1 MESDSEARFHR
12 PTTTTGARVVHRRG
26 VGERQKTAQRLLF
39 AAAEASYDGELDIN
53 WDAPIEPGKYWLPPH
68 LVSVYGTRLWDSL
81 TEQQK
86 TELGK
91 HELVNILT
99 LGVYAECALSMLM
112 FRDIAEA
119 DGLADDSSRFGL
131 AAINEDTRNAT
142 MFGRLIN
149 KADLPPYKRPRA
161 VGLLSR
167 LVMFAPTG
175 PAGRATMLLVEEAM
189 HRLVVELAVDPD
201 IQPHVR
207 QLMKI
212 HALAG
217 DRHIEFARAE
227 VQRTIAE
234 RNAIANAIHSIA
246 AAAVAASIYP
256 LLINPEAYS
265 AVGINPVRGL
275 LAAFLSDQYA
285 TQARAVTNS
294 FVHFGSRVGLF
305 GGVSGEMAKAVLRLG
320 RVWPPQQQREMMGA
334 R

>member
-1 MESDSEARFHR
+1 MESDSTARFHR
-12 PTTTTGARVVHRRG
+12 PTTTTGAQVAHRRG
-26 VGERQKTAQRLLF
+26 VGDRQKTAQRLLF
-39 AAAEASYDGELDIN
+39 AAAEAGYDGELDIN
-53 WDAPIEPGKYWLPPH
+53 WDAPLEPGKYWLPPH
-68 LVSVYGTRLWDSL
+68 LVSVYGTRLWHEL
-81 TEQQK
+81 TEQQR

-112 FRDIAEA
+112 FRDIAEG
-119 DGLADDSSRFGL
+119 DELADDQSRFGL
-131 AAINEDTRNAT
+131 AAINEETRNAT

-149 KADLPPYKRPRA
+149 KADLPPYRRPRA
-161 VGLLSR
+161 VALLSR

-175 PAGRATMLLVEEAM
+175 PAGRATILLVEEAL
-189 HRLVVELAVDPD
+189 HRLVAEMAADPE

-212 HALAG
+212 HAMSG
-217 DRHIEFARAE
+217 DRHIEYARDE
-227 VQRTIAE
+227 VLRTIAE
-234 RNAIANAIHSIA
+234 RGAIANAVHSLA
-246 AAAVAASIYP
+246 AAAVTASIYP

-275 LAAFLSDQYA
+275 LAAYLSNQYA
-285 TQARAVTNS
+285 RQARAVTTS

-320 RVWPPQQQREMMGA
+320 RVWPPQQRETIGA

>member
-1 MESDSEARFHR
+1 MESTQGS
-12 PTTTTGARVVHRRG
+12 RRRS
-26 VGERQKTAQRLLF
+26 VGDRQKTAQRLLF
-39 AAAEASYDGELDIN
+39 AAAETGYDGELDIN
-53 WDAPIEPGKYWLPPH
+53 WDAPLEPGKDWLPPR
-68 LVSVYGTRLWDSL
+68 LVSIYGTRLWRSM
-81 TEQQK
+81 TAQQQ

-131 AAINEDTRNAT
+131 AAINEETRNAT

-175 PAGRATMLLVEEAM
+175 PAGRATILLIEETM
-189 HRLVVELAVDPD
+189 HRLVLELAADPE

-212 HALAG
+212 HALSG
-217 DRHIEFARAE
+217 DRHIEFSRDE

-234 RNAIANAIHSIA
+234 RGPVANAVHSLA
-246 AAAVAASIYP
+246 AAAVTASIYP

-265 AVGINPVRGL
+265 AVGINPVRGV
-275 LAAFLSDQYA
+275 LAAYASDQYA
-285 TQARAVTNS
+285 RQARAATNS
-294 FVHFGSRVGLF
+294 FVLFGSRVGLF

-320 RVWPPQQQREMMGA
+320 RVWPPEQREKIGA
-334 R
+334 